1 REIRFE
7 DVSFRYPGADRDVLS
22 GLDLSIGAHEKL
34 AIVGVNGAGKSTL
47 VKLLAGIYAPTG
59 GRILVDGTD
68 LATLDADSLATW
80 QRRIATIVQDFLQLP
95 LSARD
100 NVSFGA
106 VDDVSDDPQIDAAAE
121 RAGARDV
128 IDRLPAGWDT
138 RLDKSY
144 DGGVDLS
151 GGEWQRLALA
161 RALRAV
167 DAGSSVLVLDE
178 PAAALDVRSEAALVE
193 KYLELTAGIASIIIS
208 HRFSV
213 VRDADR
219 ICVLG
224 DGRILESG
232 SHTEL
237 IAAGGHY
244 ATMFTLQ
251 AGRYIDVEAGR

>member
-1 REIRFE
+1 
-7 DVSFRYPGADRDVLS
+7 VY
-22 GLDLSIGAHEKL
+22 
-34 AIVGVNGAGKSTL
+34 T
-47 VKLLAGIYAPTG
+47 PTA

-68 LATLDADSLATW
+68 LATVDAESLASW

-100 NVSFGA
+100 NVTFGA
-106 VDDVSDDPQIDAAAE
+106 VHDIPDDAAIEAAIQ
-121 RAGARDV
+121 RAGAREV

-167 DAGSSVLVLDE
+167 DAGASVLVLDE
-178 PAAALDVRSEAALVE
+178 PAAALDVRSEAALVDR
-193 KYLELTAGIASIIIS
+193 YLELTAGIASIIIS

-224 DGRILESG
+224 DGRIIESG
-232 SHTEL
+232 RHEEL

-251 AGRYIDVEAGR
+251 AGRYIDVDSGAGVDS